1 MVDEFFRFVIV
12 SGWVIIVRI
21 ILMPIFVEIFDFHPW
36 TSAMLINIIKA
47 FFLIII
53 PKNPIVKSIAASV
66 RYQSVVTSSITISF
80 LCIIS

>member
-1 MVDEFFRFVIV
+1 MKTTTCPKCLDAEIKVRFTALSIN
-12 SGWVIIVRI
+12 S
-21 ILMPIFVEIFDFHPW
+21 MH
-36 TSAMLINIIKA
+36 INIMRA

-53 PKNPIVKSIAASV
+53 PRNPIEKRIAASV